1 MYTAVLREI
10 YLTQL
15 DPTLSYLHEPSS
27 RRFALALDIAEIFK
41 PLVVDRMLFS
51 LINKREL
58 TGADVADDHGIV
70 YLNDQGRRRVVA
82 EFDQRLEQTVHHRR
96 LGRRVSYRTLIRLEC
111 YKLIRHL
118 VGQEPYQA
126 IRAWW

>member
-1 MYTAVLREI
+1 
-10 YLTQL
+10 
-15 DPTLSYLHEPSS
+15 
-27 RRFALALDIAEIFK
+27 
-41 PLVVDRMLFS
+41 MLFS